1 MKLKKKMSS
10 FVPIIVII
18 VVLVVGVGMFFG
30 LNFIPYKGEKPDEI
44 LRIDNAFNAEE
55 QYAATLDMGD
65 KDEFVI
71 LNLAD
76 IQIEDLKL
84 SKHKP
89 TFKMLDKLIKATKPD
104 LITLTGDQVSGVFVR
119 YTLKKI
125 CKFLD
130 GYGIPWAPVLGN
142 HDGQW
147 NVTRNGNGDIYL
159 SGKYKNVVFRKNDPS
174 LGVGNYIIN
183 IAKNNKSVHTV
194 FMIDSHDS
202 RTYDSGKDYDYIWQS
217 QIDWYDWAVKGIAE
231 TNGGKVV
238 PSSCFFHIPLVEYID
253 AYKGY
258 EEGIYE
264 GGNVNNEE
272 VCCAEHNNKDN
283 PYNSGFFSKLQE
295 LDSTKLVMV
304 GHDHTNCSWVNYKG
318 ITLAYGLKSGYG
330 SYYND
335 NVIGGTVVK
344 VNKNGSTSLDY
355 YHYVNGEIQLDNNS
369 ENYKSK

>member
-1 MKLKKKMSS
+1 
-10 FVPIIVII
+10 
-18 VVLVVGVGMFFG
+18 
-30 LNFIPYKGEKPDEI
+30 
-44 LRIDNAFNAEE
+44 
-55 QYAATLDMGD
+55 
-65 KDEFVI
+65 
-71 LNLAD
+71 
-76 IQIEDLKL
+76 
-84 SKHKP
+84 
-89 TFKMLDKLIKATKPD
+89 MLDKPIKATKPD
-104 LITLTGDQVSGVFVR
+104 LITLTGDQVSGVYVR

-159 SGKYKNVVFRKNDPS
+159 SGKYKNVVFRKNDPD

-183 IAKNNKSVHTV
+183 ITKDNKSVHTV

-202 RTYDSGKDYDYIWQS
+202 RTYDSGEDYDYIWQS

-231 TNGGKVV
+231 TNGGDVV

-253 AYKGY
+253 AYNGY

-272 VCCAEHNNKDN
+272 VCCSEHNNKEN

-295 LDSTKLVMV
+295 LGSTKLVMV

-344 VNKNGSTSLDY
+344 INKNGSTSLDY
-355 YHYVNGEIQLDNNS
+355 YHYINGEIKLYNNA